1 MSFGVDL
8 DTGTEAAE
16 PSSNSSQ
23 ELRQLQPS
31 LQSLSLAID
40 YRLLDD
46 PKDQTSEL
54 RLIRGKKPLHTPS
67 RGSDIIAEAR
77 RDFPFQVQHIDAES
91 AKELLQQRPD
101 SKIVGASVRH
111 FFPFQIG
118 VIFNKS
124 KDIARKIASA
134 VASLQSSELHFYY
147 GPDVRSTIVPAAWS
161 EFVLQTINNTITS
174 QNETIPVSARTRS
187 TLQHLAA
194 ALPRRDMPADDLM
207 EALKLFLR
215 RLDPRDRASIRSALA
230 ENQEKLELK
239 FLEIA
244 QLPDEQGFDP
254 GLPHV
259 LAAGIDQASAFFQ
272 QSIRYLGPLRDEPK
286 PVYPLEALVNPTDV
300 GYRGEHTAAVLDLH
314 RYRIVGYIK
323 SQDVN
328 DLLAAKQV
336 SAPLHAAVVD
346 WLSYL
351 GVAESVRTA
360 DLGKMGHQLQVK
372 TDGRSKEHDLTNVGV
387 GVSQLLPIIVL
398 ALLAPSPALLI
409 FEQPEL
415 HLHPKVQARLVDFF
429 FYPLA

>member
-1 MSFGVDL
+1 MYRSPSPTSRYFYSLRTPAQLTRASFSMSFGVDL

-239 FLEIA
+239 FLESVREHQA
-244 QLPDEQGFDP
+244 
-254 GLPHV
+254 GLQSFRSMRR
-259 LAAGIDQASAFFQ
+259 IDARRKNASALRLRFS
-272 QSIRYLGPLRDEPK
+272 QSLASLRQRLSQAM
-286 PVYPLEALVNPTDV
+286 VRSTTQR
-300 GYRGEHTAAVLDLH
+300 RGST
-314 RYRIVGYIK
+314 
-323 SQDVN
+323 
-328 DLLAAKQV
+328 
-336 SAPLHAAVVD
+336 
-346 WLSYL
+346 
-351 GVAESVRTA
+351 
-360 DLGKMGHQLQVK
+360 
-372 TDGRSKEHDLTNVGV
+372 TN
-387 GVSQLLPIIVL
+387 
-398 ALLAPSPALLI
+398 
-409 FEQPEL
+409 
-415 HLHPKVQARLVDFF
+415 
-429 FYPLA
+429 PLA